1 MNLKSLLLFFLA
13 SFFLINISN
22 IKAAE
27 KIAFIDLNLI
37 FDNSKAGKKIIE
49 QIQKNRK
56 KNSNQLN
63 KLRKKIESDRE
74 ELIKQKNVLSEDEY
88 KKKFIELEKNL
99 KEFNSLVNKKNSEL
113 TNFQLKA
120 RSQFYNQLTPI
131 LESYAKQNL
140 ISIILK
146 KENILI
152 GKTDLDI
159 SSNILE
165 LFDKNIKEIKVK

>member
-1 MNLKSLLLFFLA
+1 MNLKSLLLFFFV
-13 SFFLINISN
+13 SFFLISISN
-22 IKAAE
+22 IKAEE
-27 KIAFIDLNLI
+27 KIAFIDLNII

-49 QIQKNRK
+49 QVQKK
-56 KNSNQLN
+56 QKANSNKLN
-63 KLRKKIESDRE
+63 KLKKKIEKDRE
-74 ELIKQKNVLSEDEY
+74 DLKKQKNVLSEDEY

-99 KEFNSLVNKKNSEL
+99 RDFNLSVNKNNSEL

-120 RSQFYNQLTPI
+120 RSQFYNKLTPI
-131 LESYAKQNL
+131 LESYAKQNS
-140 ISIILK
+140 ISINLK

>member
-1 MNLKSLLLFFLA
+1 MNLKSLLLFFFV
-13 SFFLINISN
+13 SFFLISISN
-22 IKAAE
+22 IKAEE
-27 KIAFIDLNLI
+27 KIAFIDLNII

-49 QIQKNRK
+49 QVKKNRE

-120 RSQFYNQLTPI
+120 RSQFYNKLTPI
-131 LESYAKQNL
+131 LESYAKQNS